1 MGVRDRVREFIAP
14 GSHSERTRAP
24 DGGSLGGAALVAS
37 GVKIEKTMNPEVLRS
52 MASNRQEWQSLAWG
66 YRDLIGELRFA
77 LQFRARA
84 LSRMSMF
91 AAQIDPEN
99 PHAEE
104 PIPLSLRKSEDAE
117 KRDRVTVSEELA
129 LAAEEELARLPLSA
143 GYAFL
148 GVWSEN
154 FDAAGECWLHARMD
168 PTTGEEVWA
177 IRSISEVG
185 IGITSVTVEDESLAG
200 YARQVDLD
208 SEELY
213 RLWVPHPQ
221 RARFADSPLRAMIDV
236 LEDIV
241 LIGREL
247 RAVARSRIASNGIIK
262 IPRGLTKS
270 NNTLDETT
278 VTTPAE
284 AASAFVANFTA
295 GLTAPISNEGHP
307 GAIAPM
313 VLIGELAD
321 LEGVEHIKLDRED
334 SPTLLDKQEKALRRM
349 ANGLD
354 VPPEIVTGMA
364 EVNHWTAWQIDSAT
378 ARHHLEPGARLMADS
393 LTQAFL
399 RPVLIKRGFPPEEV
413 RLIRVWYDLGGL
425 TENPNR
431 RQDALDAF
439 DRLGIGPEALR
450 DALGFTPED
459 APSLEQMLLMI
470 ALKQG
475 VEPATATALLRL
487 HVREEGGDA
496 PELESLPTGPQ
507 ALPAG
512 APRPAPAAA
521 PAAPGSPTG
530 GVPVAQRPPN
540 VVASAARP
548 RMCTC
553 GSDLTLLGTCSL
565 GMQAHDALI
574 RLTTGSR
581 ATFADLHDALKTSG
595 YLLRLEESQRLVE
608 VDRGLRAQILGA
620 ADAAMVRAL
629 EKAGNRLRSKATAD
643 PDLSARLKGVE
654 ALAVGNMVGRQQA
667 LALNADD
674 GHLLAGAFAALGERF
689 VSWTLA
695 AIEAVASR
703 VLRMLGFKP
712 DSAEGRKISQRLRS
726 EMGARVDQG
735 WERLHEQ
742 LLQRASRL
750 IFSLPVDAG
759 QPEGEPVEGTVP
771 PYLVRGALAVI
782 GGLPETSG
790 GLDEYGRSVTGE
802 PVGGLGNGS
811 TVRQEL
817 TEHGGYEVGYTW
829 VYGITTQ
836 DRRFDPHWDLEAERF
851 SGWTDPKLATAGKY
865 GDRYVWVGENFQPG
879 DHVGC
884 MCDYVPAW
892 ALPAYAD
899 QVAERLAV
907 PTQDMANI
915 LALAAGDDAAGR
927 TGTTAQEERARWQHI
942 QQLQS
947 RFLEGS

>member
-1 MGVRDRVREFIAP
+1 MGVRDVFRRQTAP
-14 GSHSERTRAP
+14 GSHAERTS
-24 DGGSLGGAALVAS
+24 GQGGAVLVAS

-84 LSRMSMF
+84 LSRMSIY

-104 PIPLSLRKSEDAE
+104 PIPLSLRNHEDAE
-117 KRDRVTVSEELA
+117 KRARVTVSAELA
-129 LAAEEELARLPLSA
+129 AAAEEELARLPLSA
-143 GYAFL
+143 GYSFL

-154 FDAAGECWLHARMD
+154 FDTAGECWLHARTD
-168 PTTGEEVWA
+168 PATGDEVWS
-177 IRSISEVG
+177 IRSVSEVG

-208 SEELY
+208 TEELY

-247 RAVARSRIASNGIIK
+247 RAVARSRIASNGLML

-270 NNTLDETT
+270 HNTLDETT
-278 VTTPAE
+278 ATDPAE
-284 AASAFVANFTA
+284 AASTFVANFTA

-321 LEGVEHIKLDRED
+321 LEAVRHVKLDRED
-334 SPTLLDKQEKALRRM
+334 SPTLLDKQGKALSRM

-378 ARHHLEPGARLMADS
+378 ARHHLEPGARIMVDS

-399 RPVLIKRGFPPEEV
+399 RRALIKRGFPPEEV
-413 RLIRVWYDLGGL
+413 KLIRAWYDLGGL

-450 DALGFTPED
+450 DALGFAPED
-459 APSLEQMLLMI
+459 APSLEEMLLMI

-496 PELESLPTGPQ
+496 PELESLPSGTPQ

-512 APRPAPAAA
+512 EPRPTPAGA
-521 PAAPGSPTG
+521 PAAPAPTG

-540 VVASAARP
+540 VVASASRP
-548 RMCTC
+548 RMCSC
-553 GSDLTLLGTCSL
+553 GADLTLLGTCSL
-565 GMQAHDALI
+565 GMEKHDALI
-574 RLTTGSR
+574 RLSSASS
-581 ATFADLHDALKTSG
+581 ATFAAEEG
-595 YLLRLEESQRLVE
+595 WRYRVMLEESARLVE
-608 VDRGLRAQILGA
+608 VDRALRSQILAA
-620 ADAAMVRAL
+620 ADQAMVRAL
-629 EKAGNRLRSKATAD
+629 EKAGSRLRAKATAR
-643 PDLSARLKGVE
+643 PELSARLRGVE
-654 ALAVGNMVGRQQA
+654 ALAVGKAVGRTQA

-695 AIEAVASR
+695 AIETVATR
-703 VLRMLGFKP
+703 VLRMLGFKI
-712 DSAEGRKISQRLRS
+712 DSPEGRKVTQRLRS
-726 EMGARVDQG
+726 DMGARVDQG

-750 IFSLPVDAG
+750 VFSLPTEDE
-759 QPEGEPVEGTVP
+759 QEDGEPVEGTVP
-771 PYLVRGALAVI
+771 PYIVRGALAVV

-802 PVGGLGNGS
+802 PVGGLGNGEA
-811 TVRQEL
+811 VRHEL
-817 TEHGGYEVGYTW
+817 EEHGGYEVGYTW

-851 SGWTDPKLATAGKY
+851 AGWTDPKLATAGKY

-892 ALPAYAD
+892 ALPAYAE
-899 QVAERLAV
+899 QVADRLAV

>member
-1 MGVRDRVREFIAP
+1 MGVRDMFRGLTAP
-14 GSHSERTRAP
+14 GSHAERTR
-24 DGGSLGGAALVAS
+24 GQGGAALVAS
-37 GVKIEKTMNPEVLRS
+37 GVRIERTMNPEVLRS

-84 LSRMSMF
+84 LSRMSIF
-91 AAQIDPEN
+91 AAQTDPEN

-104 PIPLSLRKSEDAE
+104 PIPLALRHHEDAE
-117 KRDRVTVSEELA
+117 KRARVTVSPELA
-129 LAAEEELARLPLSA
+129 AAAEEELARLPLSA

-154 FDAAGECWLHARMD
+154 FDTAGECWLHARRD
-168 PTTGEEVWA
+168 PATGEEMWS
-177 IRSISEVG
+177 IRSITEVG

-200 YARQVDLD
+200 YARQVDLEA
-208 SEELY
+208 EELY

-241 LIGREL
+241 LVGREL
-247 RAVARSRIASNGIIK
+247 RAIARSRIASNGVMLV
-262 IPRGLTKS
+262 PRGLTKQ

-278 VTTPAE
+278 ATTPAE
-284 AASAFVANFTA
+284 AASSFVANFTA

-313 VLIGELAD
+313 VLIGDLAD
-321 LEGVEHIKLDRED
+321 LEGVRHLKLDRED

-364 EVNHWTAWQIDSAT
+364 EVNHWTAWQIDAAT
-378 ARHHLEPGARLMADS
+378 ARHHLEPGARMMVDS

-399 RPVLIKRGFPPEEV
+399 RRALLKRQFPPEEV
-413 RLIRVWYDLGGL
+413 KLIRAWYDLGGL

-431 RQDALDAF
+431 RQDALDAY

-459 APSLEQMLLMI
+459 APGLQDMLLMI
-470 ALKQG
+470 MNKQG
-475 VEPATATALLRL
+475 VDPAAATALLRL
-487 HVREEGGDA
+487 YVREEGGDA
-496 PELESLPTGPQ
+496 PELEALPVTTQP

-512 APRPAPAAA
+512 APRPAPAT
-521 PAAPGSPTG
+521 PAPTG

-548 RMCTC
+548 RMCSC
-553 GSDLTLLGTCSL
+553 GADLTLLGTCSL
-565 GMQAHDALI
+565 GMRGHDALI
-574 RLTTGSR
+574 RLSLASS
-581 ATFADLHDALKTSG
+581 ATFAAEESWR
-595 YLLRLEESQRLVE
+595 YRVMLEESARLVE
-608 VDRGLRAQILGA
+608 VDRALRSQILAA
-620 ADAAMVRAL
+620 ADVAMVRAL
-629 EKAGNRLRSKATAD
+629 EKAGSRLRAKATAR
-643 PDLSARLKGVE
+643 PELSASLRGVE
-654 ALAVGNMVGRQQA
+654 ALAVGKIVGRAQA

-674 GHLLAGAFAALGERF
+674 AHLLAGAFAALGERF

-695 AIEAVASR
+695 AIESVAGR
-703 VLRMLGFKP
+703 VLRMLGFKV
-712 DSAEGRKISQRLRS
+712 DSPEGRKVAQRLRS
-726 EMGARVDQG
+726 DMGARVDQG

-750 IFSLPVDAG
+750 VFSLPPGDE
-759 QPEGEPVEGTVP
+759 QPDGEPVEGTVP
-771 PYLVRGALAVI
+771 PYLVRGALAVV

-790 GLDEYGRSVTGE
+790 GLDEYGRSITGE
-802 PVGGLGNGS
+802 PVGGLGNGEA
-811 TVRQEL
+811 VRQEL
-817 TEHGGYEVGYTW
+817 TDRGGYQLGYTW
-829 VYGITTQ
+829 VYGITTEP
-836 DRRFDPHWDLEAERF
+836 RRFDPHWDLEAERF
-851 SGWTDPKLATAGKY
+851 SGWADPKLATAGKY
-865 GDRYVWVGENFQPG
+865 GDRYAWVGENFQPG

-892 ALPAYAD
+892 ALPAYAE
-899 QVAERLAV
+899 QVADRLTV

-927 TGTTAQEERARWQHI
+927 TGTTAQEQRARWQHI

>member
-1 MGVRDRVREFIAP
+1 MGVRDVFRGLAAS
-14 GSHSERTRAP
+14 GTYAERTRAP
-24 DGGSLGGAALVAS
+24 DGSSLGGAVLVAS

-84 LSRMSMF
+84 LSRMALY
-91 AAQIDPEN
+91 AAQIDPAN

-104 PIPLSLRKSEDAE
+104 PIPLSLRNHEDAE
-117 KRDRVTVSEELA
+117 KRARVTVSPELA
-129 LAAEEELARLPLSA
+129 AAAEEELGRLPLSA
-143 GYAFL
+143 GYSFL

-154 FDAAGECWLHARMD
+154 FDTAGECWLHARRD
-168 PTTGEEVWA
+168 PTTGDEVWS
-177 IRSISEVG
+177 IRSVSEVG
-185 IGITSVTVEDESLAG
+185 IGITSVTVEDETLVG
-200 YARQVDLD
+200 HARQVDLEA
-208 SEELY
+208 EELY

-247 RAVARSRIASNGIIK
+247 RAVARSRIASNGVIL
-262 IPRGLTKS
+262 IPRNLTKT

-278 VTTPAE
+278 LTTPAE
-284 AASAFVANFTA
+284 AASSFVANFTA

-313 VLIGELAD
+313 VLIGDLAD
-321 LEGVEHIKLDRED
+321 LAGVEHIKLDRED

-378 ARHHLEPGARLMADS
+378 ARHHLEPGARIMVDS

-399 RPVLIKRGFPPEEV
+399 RRALIKRGFPAEEV
-413 RLIRVWYDLGGL
+413 KLIRVWYDLGGL

-450 DALGFTPED
+450 DALGFSPED
-459 APSLEQMLLMI
+459 APSLEEMLLMI

-487 HVREEGGDA
+487 HVREEGGEA
-496 PELESLPTGPQ
+496 PELESLPTGAPQ

-512 APRPAPAAA
+512 APRPVPAGAPSAPA
-521 PAAPGSPTG
+521 PTG

-540 VVASAARP
+540 VAASAARP
-548 RMCTC
+548 RLCSC
-553 GSDLTLLGTCSL
+553 GADLTLLGTCSL
-565 GMQAHDALI
+565 GMEAHDALI
-574 RLTTGSR
+574 RLATSSR
-581 ATFADLHDALKTSG
+581 AAFAVEGDWR
-595 YLLRLEESQRLVE
+595 YRVVLEESARLVE
-608 VDRGLRAQILGA
+608 VDRALRAQILAA

-629 EKAGNRLRSKATAD
+629 EKAGSRLRAKATAD
-643 PDLSARLKGVE
+643 PGLSSRLRGVE
-654 ALAVGNMVGRQQA
+654 ALAVGKEVGRRQA

-674 GHLLAGAFAALGERF
+674 DHLLAGAFGKLGEKF

-695 AIEAVASR
+695 AIDHLADR
-703 VLRMLGFKP
+703 VLSLLGFKR
-712 DSAEGRKISQRLRS
+712 DSAEGRKVAQRLRS
-726 EMGARVDQG
+726 DMGARVDQG

-742 LLQRASRL
+742 LLQRASRMV
-750 IFSLPVDAG
+750 FSLPTGDE
-759 QPEGEPVEGTVP
+759 QEDGESVEGTVP
-771 PYLVRGALAVI
+771 PYLVRGALAVV

-802 PVGGLGNGS
+802 PVGGLGNGEA
-811 TVRQEL
+811 VRQEL
-817 TEHGGYEVGYTW
+817 TEHGGYQVGYTW

-836 DRRFDPHWDLEAERF
+836 DRRFDPHWDLEARRF
-851 SGWTDPKLATAGKY
+851 SGWSDPLLTTADKY
-865 GDRYVWVGENFQPG
+865 EGRYTWVGENFQPG
-879 DHVGC
+879 DHRGC

-892 ALPAYAD
+892 ALPAYAG
-899 QVAERLAV
+899 QVADRLAV

-947 RFLEGS
+947 RFLGGS

>member
-1 MGVRDRVREFIAP
+1 MGVRDMFRGLAAP
-14 GSHSERTRAP
+14 GSHAERTRAP
-24 DGGSLGGAALVAS
+24 DGGSLGGAVLVAS

-84 LSRMSMF
+84 LSRMSIY

-104 PIPLSLRKSEDAE
+104 PIALSLRHHEDEE
-117 KRDRVTVSEELA
+117 KRARVTVSPKLA
-129 LAAEEELARLPLSA
+129 EAAEEELARLPLSA

-154 FDAAGECWLHARMD
+154 FDAAGECWLHARRD
-168 PTTGEEVWA
+168 PATGDEVWS

-185 IGITSVTVEDESLAG
+185 VGITSVTVEDESLAG
-200 YARQVDLD
+200 YARQVDLET
-208 SEELY
+208 EELY

-247 RAVARSRIASNGIIK
+247 RAVARSRIASNGLLL

-270 NNTLDETT
+270 NNTLDET
-278 VTTPAE
+278 VAMTPAE
-284 AASAFVANFTA
+284 AASSFVANFTA

-307 GAIAPM
+307 GSIAPM
-313 VLIGELAD
+313 VIIGDLAD
-321 LEGVEHIKLDRED
+321 LEGVKHVKLDRED

-378 ARHHLEPGARLMADS
+378 ARHHLEPGARMMVDS
-393 LTQAFL
+393 LTVAFL
-399 RPVLIKRGFPPEEV
+399 RRALIKRGFPAEEV
-413 RLIRVWYDLGGL
+413 KLIRAWYDLGGL

-450 DALGFTPED
+450 DALGFEPED

-470 ALKQG
+470 ANKQG
-475 VEPATATALLRL
+475 VEPAMATALLRM

-496 PELESLPTGPQ
+496 PELDALPAVTPQ

-512 APRPAPAAA
+512 ATRPEPAGA
-521 PAAPGSPTG
+521 PAAPGGPTG

-540 VVASAARP
+540 VVASATRP
-548 RMCTC
+548 RMCSC
-553 GSDLTLLGTCSL
+553 GADLTILGACSL
-565 GMQAHDALI
+565 GMSAHDALI
-574 RLTTGSR
+574 RLSTGSR
-581 ATFADLHDALKTSG
+581 ATFADLQGSG
-595 YLLRLEESQRLVE
+595 YLLRLEESQRLME
-608 VDRGLRAQILGA
+608 VDRALRVQIVGA
-620 ADAAMVRAL
+620 ADAAMTRAL
-629 EKAGNRLRSKATAD
+629 EKAGSRLRAKATAR
-643 PDLSARLKGVE
+643 PELSARLRGVE
-654 ALAVGNMVGRQQA
+654 ALAVGRAVGRQQA

-674 GHLLAGAFAALGERF
+674 GHLLAGAFAELGQKF
-689 VSWTLA
+689 IGWTLA
-695 AIEAVASR
+695 AIENVALR
-703 VLRMLGFKP
+703 VLRLLGLKP
-712 DSAEGRKISQRLRS
+712 DSARGRKVAERLRS
-726 EMGARVDQG
+726 GMGARVDQG

-742 LLQRASRL
+742 LLQRAARL
-750 IFSLPVDAG
+750 VFSLPTEDE
-759 QPEGEPVEGTVP
+759 QEDGEPVEGSVP
-771 PYLVRGALAVI
+771 PYLVRGALAVV

-802 PVGGLGNGS
+802 PVGGLGNGE

-817 TEHGGYEVGYTW
+817 TENGGYEVGYTW
-829 VYGITTQ
+829 VYGITTK
-836 DRRFDPHWDLEAERF
+836 DRKFDPHWDLEAERF
-851 SGWTDPKLATAGKY
+851 SGWTDPKLATVDKY
-865 GDRYVWVGENFQPG
+865 EGRYTWVGDNFQPG
-879 DHVGC
+879 DHNGC

-892 ALPAYAD
+892 ALPAYAE
-899 QVAERLAV
+899 QVADRLAV
-907 PTQDMANI
+907 PTQDMNNI

-927 TGTTAQEERARWQHI
+927 TGTTAQEERARWEHI

>member
-1 MGVRDRVREFIAP
+1 MGVRDMFRGLTAP
-14 GSHSERTRAP
+14 GSHAERA
-24 DGGSLGGAALVAS
+24 GGQGGAVLVAS
-37 GVKIEKTMNPEVLRS
+37 GVKIEKTMNPEALRS

-84 LSRMSMF
+84 LARMSIY

-104 PIPLSLRKSEDAE
+104 PIPLSLRHHDDSD
-117 KRDRVTVSEELA
+117 KRARVTVSPALA
-129 LAAEEELARLPLSA
+129 AAAEEELARLPLSA

-154 FDAAGECWLHARMD
+154 FDTAGECWLHARRD
-168 PTTGEEVWA
+168 PVTGEEVWS
-177 IRSISEVG
+177 IRSVSEVG
-185 IGITSVTVEDESLAG
+185 VGVSSVTVEDESLAG

-208 SEELY
+208 TEELY

-221 RARFADSPLRAMIDV
+221 RARLADSPLRAMIDV

-247 RAVARSRIASNGIIK
+247 RAVARSRIASNGILK
-262 IPRGLTKS
+262 VPRGLTKQ

-278 VTTPAE
+278 AATPAE
-284 AASAFVANFTA
+284 AASSFVANLTA
-295 GLTAPISNEGHP
+295 GLTAPIANEGHP

-313 VLIGELAD
+313 VIIGDIPD
-321 LEGVEHIKLDRED
+321 LDAMEHLKLDRED

-378 ARHHLEPGARLMADS
+378 ARHHLEPGARMMVDS

-399 RPVLIKRGFPPEEV
+399 RRALVKRGFPPEEV
-413 RLIRVWYDLGGL
+413 KLIRAWYDLGGL

-431 RQDALDAF
+431 RQDALDAY

-459 APSLEQMLLMI
+459 APGLQEMLLMI
-470 ALKQG
+470 MNKQG
-475 VEPATATALLRL
+475 VDPAAATALLRL
-487 HVREEGGDA
+487 YVREEGGDV
-496 PELESLPTGPQ
+496 PELESLPTAAPQ
-507 ALPAG
+507 SLPPAQ
-512 APRPAPAAA
+512 RPDRAAA
-521 PAAPGSPTG
+521 PAAPAPTG

-540 VVASAARP
+540 VVAGAGRP
-548 RMCTC
+548 RMCSC
-553 GSDLTLLGTCSL
+553 GADLTLLGTCSL

-574 RLTTGSR
+574 RLASASS
-581 ATFADLHDALKTSG
+581 ATFAAEDDRRYRVL
-595 YLLRLEESQRLVE
+595 LEESARLVE
-608 VDRGLRAQILGA
+608 VDRALRSQILAA
-620 ADAAMVRAL
+620 ADVAMVRAL
-629 EKAGNRLRSKATAD
+629 EKAGSRLRSKATAR
-643 PDLSARLKGVE
+643 PELSARLRGVD
-654 ALAVGNMVGRQQA
+654 ALSIGNVVGRQQA

-674 GHLLAGAFAALGERF
+674 GHLLAGAFVALGERF
-689 VSWTLA
+689 VSWTVA
-695 AIEAVASR
+695 AIEAVAAR
-703 VLRMLGFKP
+703 VLRMLGFKV
-712 DSAEGRKISQRLRS
+712 DSAEGRKVAQRLRS

-750 IFSLPVDAG
+750 VFSLPVGDE
-759 QPEGEPVEGTVP
+759 QEDGEPVEGTVP
-771 PYLVRGALAVI
+771 PYLVRGALAVV

-802 PVGGLGNGS
+802 PVGGLGNGE
-811 TVRQEL
+811 TVRREL
-817 TEHGGYEVGYTW
+817 EQHGGYEVGYTW

-851 SGWTDPKLATAGKY
+851 AGWSDPKLSTVDKY
-865 GDRYVWVGENFQPG
+865 GGRYTWVGENFQPG

-892 ALPAYAD
+892 ALPAYAE